1 MKTIATIPLHNCPPR
16 LVIASVLAGL
26 CGFGFVACG
35 GHSSSSGA
43 PPPPP
48 PPPPANYRVL
58 DLTLGTLAAA
68 TVAAPDLANAQFK
81 TTSIVFHRVPAGT
94 MQRGAAA
101 ASLGAQADE
110 TQTIVPVAEYWLA
123 VFELTQAQWQ
133 ALAGANDAPWTR
145 LAPAGVVGG
154 GAIAADRPAYGLSA
168 TAVIGALS
176 AYSANRPFQLVLPSD
191 DQWEYA
197 CRAGTVTLFSW
208 GDSLDPA
215 VAGLYAVARETA
227 SGPAGP
233 KAVGGRQPNA
243 FGFYDMLGN
252 VREWTIGA
260 APILRGGAWSDNLV
274 LCRSANLFRSVDQD
288 SRYALAGARL
298 VLVAP

>member
-1 MKTIATIPLHNCPPR
+1 
-16 LVIASVLAGL
+16 
-26 CGFGFVACG
+26 
-35 GHSSSSGA
+35 
-43 PPPPP
+43 
-48 PPPPANYRVL
+48 
-58 DLTLGTLAAA
+58 
-68 TVAAPDLANAQFK
+68 
-81 TTSIVFHRVPAGT
+81 
-94 MQRGAAA
+94 MQRGSPA

-110 TQTIVPVAEYWLA
+110 TLATVPVTEYWLA

-133 ALAGANDAPWTR
+133 ALAGANDAPWMS

-154 GAIAADRPAYGLSA
+154 DAIAPDRPAYGLSA
-168 TAVIGALS
+168 AAMISALS

-215 VAGLYAVARETA
+215 VAGLHAVARETA
-227 SGPAGP
+227 TGAAGP
-233 KAVGGRQPNA
+233 KAVGGRLPNA
-243 FGFYDMLGN
+243 FGFYDMHGN
-252 VREWTIGA
+252 VREWTIGGA

>member
-1 MKTIATIPLHNCPPR
+1 MISCPFPWRR
-16 LVIASVLAGL
+16 LAPALLLAGL
-26 CGFGFVACG
+26 CGLGVVACG
-35 GHSSSSGA
+35 GKTSTSAHPV
-43 PPPPP
+43 PPVPP

-58 DLTLGTLAAA
+58 DLASGTLAAG
-68 TVAAPDLANAQFK
+68 TVAAPDLANAQFR

-94 MQRGAAA
+94 LQRGAAA

-110 TQTIVPVAEYWLA
+110 TQTIVGVTEYWLA

-133 ALAGANDAPWTR
+133 ALAGANDAPWLR
-145 LAPAGVVGG
+145 LAPAGVVGA
-154 GAIAADRPAYGLSA
+154 GAIAADRPACGLSA
-168 TAVIGALS
+168 AAVVGVLS
-176 AYSANRPFQLVLPSD
+176 AYSANRPFQLVLPGD

-197 CRAGTVTLFSW
+197 CRSGTATLFSW

-227 SGPAGP
+227 AGAAGP
-233 KAVGGRQPNA
+233 KAVGGRVPNA
-243 FGFYDMLGN
+243 FGFYDLHGN
-252 VREWTIGA
+252 VREWARGA
-260 APILRGGAWSDNLV
+260 AGPILRGGSWSDNLV
-274 LCRSANLFRSVDQD
+274 LCRSANLFRAVDQD